1 MDLKTKLEEIKR
13 QLENGE
19 INIQEHKKR
28 HESIMKKWLNGSN
41 ETEHF
46 NVVNEPEETS
56 LYDILQLKKGATDA
70 EIKKSFKDLALKHHP
85 DKNGNTKT
93 EEWNKLLKAYEILS
107 DNDKRFL
114 YDNHGTINNSLG
126 NKTSFNQYVGGDS
139 WKAYIGDLEIGLFL
153 FSYVEEEKSP
163 ELTNLTSAEQKK
175 RRHDIRVSDIVQ
187 TLQSKLSQFSKQN
200 DKLLEESLQEEAQK
214 LSMEPNGKNLL
225 LLLGKIYISKAET
238 CLNKYSKQIV
248 LNKFCN
254 IFDNLD
260 FATGVISSF
269 VAVKTKGG
277 PLRMNREE
285 ICEVVWRLSRSE
297 ISLIIRETWRN
308 YKKRPESLTS
318 QIWNVVKNDNTPNDK
333 KFLGLTSYEV
343 KNPQTRNQFNLWI
356 AEIIAMHR
364 RDNPDMLCFFLNR
377 NYEEYYIPYD

>member
-41 ETEHF
+41 ETEHS

-56 LYDILQLKKGATDA
+56 LYDILQLKKSATDA
-70 EIKKSFKDLALKHHP
+70 EIKKSYKDLALKHHP

-107 DNDKRFL
+107 DNDKR
-114 YDNHGTINNSLG
+114 
-126 NKTSFNQYVGGDS
+126 GDS

-187 TLQSKLSQFSKQN
+187 TLQNKLSQFSKQN

-285 ICEVVWRLSRSE
+285 VCEVVWRLSRSE
-297 ISLIIRETWRN
+297 ISHIMREVCDKLLDSYSENNKDLAKSLHLLGEIWT
-308 YKKRPESLTS
+308 KKTNK
-318 QIWNVVKNDNTPNDK
+318 Q
-333 KFLGLTSYEV
+333 
-343 KNPQTRNQFNLWI
+343 
-356 AEIIAMHR
+356 
-364 RDNPDMLCFFLNR
+364 PDM
-377 NYEEYYIPYD
+377 

>member
-297 ISLIIRETWRN
+297 ISLIIREVCDKLLDSYSENNEDLAKSLHLLGEIWS
-308 YKKRPESLTS
+308 KKTNKQS
-318 QIWNVVKNDNTPNDK
+318 N
-333 KFLGLTSYEV
+333 
-343 KNPQTRNQFNLWI
+343 
-356 AEIIAMHR
+356 M
-364 RDNPDMLCFFLNR
+364 
-377 NYEEYYIPYD
+377 